1 MRFKPKKQTTK
12 VDDLFSIRMGLTKT
26 GDVKLEMDYVDPE
39 IFKQS
44 MEKAAPNFQDTWKVT
59 SLMRFL
65 KASGDRIMEKANGYL
80 I

>member
-39 IFKQS
+39 IF
-44 MEKAAPNFQDTWKVT
+44 
-59 SLMRFL
+59 
-65 KASGDRIMEKANGYL
+65 
-80 I
+80 